1 MNKSVIRVLAVF
13 LTIAVMAGIFYG
25 CGNKKDNSGIYV
37 DPTGESYI
45 TVQDVDTGD
54 VLVGFT
60 GEDGTIYAAYTD
72 EHGNVLKDGET
83 FPVNNYD
90 GTMPYNDTTA
100 VSVDSGDDSHNWA
113 GEDVV
118 TVSKDQT
125 TASNTAESKNNSAT
139 TTKKADT
146 TTTTEA
152 ESGYLAEKYQKLFAS
167 GAFYIEFSTEDE
179 DMPDPVTAAIKN
191 GSIYMKTKFENMN
204 CTLIYQKDKD
214 KLYMVLTDFRVYCKM
229 PSDMMEDLDLSNF
242 SNTSKVKKV
251 ETYEAVLGNRECQCE
266 TYYLADGTISTFY
279 FYNGELVRMDQI
291 FDDGTSTVM
300 NVNKISSQVD
310 DSLFELPK
318 LFVPLD
324 LSNFNL
330 DDLGE

>member
-13 LTIAVMAGIFYG
+13 LTIAVMAGVFYG
-25 CGNKKDNSGIYV
+25 CGSKKKDNSGIYV
-37 DPTGESYI
+37 DPAGESYI
-45 TVQDVDTGD
+45 TVQDVDSSD

-72 EHGNVLKDGET
+72 ENGNVLKDGET

-100 VSVDSGDDSHNWA
+100 VSVDSGDNSHNWA
-113 GEDVV
+113 GDEVV
-118 TVSKDQT
+118 TVPKEQT
-125 TASNTAESKNNSAT
+125 SSTTKNNNTTEKTTNKADTAT
-139 TTKKADT
+139 TTA
-146 TTTTEA
+146 A

-167 GAFYIEFSTEDE
+167 GTFYIEFATDDK

-191 GSIYMKTKFENMN
+191 GNIYMKTKFENMN
-204 CTLIYQKDKD
+204 CTLIYQKKND

-229 PSDMMEDLDLSNF
+229 PADMMEDLDLSNF
-242 SNTSKVKKV
+242 SNSSKIKQV

-266 TYYLADGTISTFY
+266 SYYMEDGTVSTFY
-279 FYNGELVRMDQI
+279 FYNSELVRMDQI
-291 FDDGTSTVM
+291 YDDGTSTVM
-300 NVNKISSQVD
+300 NINKISSQVD

-324 LSNFNL
+324 LSKLNL
-330 DDLGE
+330 DDLEG